1 VWQAILPVRMGLR
14 PMKGDK
20 SLAHADYQSAA
31 RCHLA
36 PQVAIQPGRGFRPC
50 SRLSGG
56 FYTPS
61 ASLRTQDLPTQVA
74 IGRILAAIPAESS
87 VARRR
92 KPPERRLQ
100 PGLAARI
107 GCPTNRRRHNTP
119 KSVKHP
125 VAAIAWRRGRNGNT
139 MLIAGTG
146 GRRPAP
152 ATDLL
157 VGLTLPQEP
166 YSDPSEQRVDGFYQQ
181 LDHRL
186 ILLSASIGEP
196 GPYRAFLYEASIRN
210 PLLQFPRKEFIGG
223 ASNA

>member
-1 VWQAILPVRMGLR
+1 VLNRFGGTCLCGSGNLAMPILPVRMGLR

-100 PGLAARI
+100 PGLAAPRTA
-107 GCPTNRRRHNTP
+107 GATTPPNRLSNRSGFGGGMLPAGVAGQLCHRRLSN
-119 KSVKHP
+119 
-125 VAAIAWRRGRNGNT
+125 GR
-139 MLIAGTG
+139 
-146 GRRPAP
+146 
-152 ATDLL
+152 ATLA
-157 VGLTLPQEP
+157 
-166 YSDPSEQRVDGFYQQ
+166 FYWT
-181 LDHRL
+181 
-186 ILLSASIGEP
+186 S
-196 GPYRAFLYEASIRN
+196 
-210 PLLQFPRKEFIGG
+210 
-223 ASNA
+223 